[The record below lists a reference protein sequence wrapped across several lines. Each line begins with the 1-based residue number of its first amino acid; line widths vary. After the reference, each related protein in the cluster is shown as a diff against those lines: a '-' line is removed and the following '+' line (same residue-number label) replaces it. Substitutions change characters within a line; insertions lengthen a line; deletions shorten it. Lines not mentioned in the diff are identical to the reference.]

1 MPFEMSREEYHARY
15 GLTEGDRLRLGDTNL
30 YIRIERDYTSYGD
43 EVLVGFGKTVR
54 DGLMA
59 NSRLG
64 RESELDLVLTNA
76 IILDPVLGVIKGNI
90 GIKEG
95 RIVGIGR
102 AGNPDICDNIDL
114 LIGTSTAVLPCDGM
128 IATPGGVDSHVHLLS
143 PRLFATAL
151 SSGITTFVAMDAGP
165 MWNVGVNPDFF
176 LQRMFE
182 TFENIPINV
191 CFLAR
196 GCSSRPQGL
205 MQSIE
210 AGAGGLKIHED
221 LGAFPSVIDCCLSV
235 AEQMD
240 VSVAMHTDGLN
251 ESVELGDTIAAIAG
265 RAVHAYHAEGAGGG
279 PYDLLE
285 IVSQPNVIPS
295 STNPTIPYTAYTTAE
310 HFEMI
315 MNVHGLNPA
324 FPEDVLAVRHRV
336 RPATMAAETPL
347 HDLGAISI
355 TASDSLGM
363 GRIGETI
370 QRTWQ
375 MAHAMQAVEMKEEG
389 KASTDAETTN
399 RADETSPAHTNERVL
414 RFLAKYTIN
423 PAIAHGLAQ
432 HVGTLEPGKLADVVL
447 WRPKF
452 FGVKPNMVIKGGMPA
467 WGALGDGNA
476 TLEGAE
482 PQVYGPLFG
491 GRGLSAAALSIT
503 FVSQASL
510 DAGLEK
516 RLRGRRQLQPV
527 KQTRKVGKK
536 DMLFNNTM
544 PPVRVHPTTY
554 GVTINGEKIG
564 IEPLSSVPLSRL
576 YFVS

>member
-1 MPFEMSREEYHARY
+1 VPFEMSRNEYHARY
-15 GLTEGDRLRLGDTNL
+15 GLTVGDIVRLGDTNL

-43 EVLVGFGKTVR
+43 EVLAGFGKTVR

-76 IILDPVLGVIKGNI
+76 IILDPMLGVIKGNI

-102 AGNPDICDNIDL
+102 AGNPDISENIDL
-114 LIGTSTAVLPCDGM
+114 LIGTNTAILPCDGL
-128 IATPGGVDSHVHLLS
+128 IATPGGIDSHVHLLS

-182 TFENIPINV
+182 TFEDVPINV

-210 AGAGGLKIHED
+210 SGAGGLKIHED
-221 LGAFPSVIDCCLSV
+221 LAAFPNVIDCCLTV

-240 VSVAMHTDGLN
+240 VSVAIHTDGLN
-251 ESVELGDTIAAIAG
+251 ESAELSDTIAAIAG
-265 RAVHAYHAEGAGGG
+265 RAIHAYHAEGAGGG

-295 STNPTIPYTAYTTAE
+295 STNPTIPYTIHTPTE
-310 HFEMI
+310 HFDMI
-315 MNVHGLNPA
+315 MTVHGLNPA
-324 FPEDVLAVRHRV
+324 FPEDVLAAKHRI
-336 RPATMAAETPL
+336 RPTTMAAETPL

-375 MAHAMQAVEMKEEG
+375 MAHAMEVQDKPKTEG
-389 KASTDAETTN
+389 
-399 RADETSPAHTNERVL
+399 ADSNERVL

-423 PAIAHGLAQ
+423 PAIAHGLIQ

-447 WRPKF
+447 WRPKS
-452 FGVKPNMVIKGGMPA
+452 FGIKPNMVIKGGMPA
-467 WGALGDGNA
+467 WGAPGDGNA
-476 TLEGAE
+476 TIEGAE
-482 PQVYGPLFG
+482 PRVYGPFFG
-491 GRGLSAAALSIT
+491 GRGQTAGALSIT

-510 DAGLEK
+510 DAGLRK
-516 RLRGRRQLQPV
+516 RLSGHRQLQPV
-527 KQTRKVGKK
+527 KQTRTVGKK
-536 DMLFNNTM
+536 DMRFNNAM
-544 PPVRVHPTTY
+544 PPVHVHPITHE
-554 GVTINGEKIG
+554 VTINGERVG

-576 YFVS
+576 YIVS

>member
-1 MPFEMSREEYHARY
+1 MPFEMSRDEYHARY
-15 GLTEGDRLRLGDTNL
+15 GLTTGDTLRLGDTKL
-30 YIRIERDYTSYGD
+30 YIRIEHDYTSYGD
-43 EVLVGFGKTVR
+43 EVLAGFGKTVR

-59 NSRLG
+59 NSRMG

-90 GIKEG
+90 GIKDG

-102 AGNPDICDNIDL
+102 AGNPDISENIDL
-114 LIGTSTAVLPCDGM
+114 LIGTSTAVLPCDGL
-128 IATPGGVDSHVHLLS
+128 IATPGGIDSHIHLLS

-151 SSGITTFVAMDAGP
+151 SSGITTFVAMEAGP
-165 MWNVGVNPDFF
+165 MWNLGVNPDFF

-182 TFENIPINV
+182 TFEDVPINV

-196 GCSSRPQGL
+196 GCSSHPQGL

-210 AGAGGLKIHED
+210 GGAGGLKIHED
-221 LGAFPSVIDCCLSV
+221 MAAFPSVIDCCLSV

-240 VSVAMHTDGLN
+240 VAVAMHTDGLN
-251 ESVELGDTIAAIAG
+251 ESAELSDTLAAVAG

-295 STNPTIPYTAYTTAE
+295 STNPTIPYTVHTVAE
-310 HFEMI
+310 HFDMI
-315 MNVHGLNPA
+315 MAVHGLNPA
-324 FPEDVLAVRHRV
+324 FPEDVLAAQHRI
-336 RPATMAAETPL
+336 RPTTMAAETPL

-375 MAHAMQAVEMKEEG
+375 MAHAME
-389 KASTDAETTN
+389 
-399 RADETSPAHTNERVL
+399 AHDILQTGEAYSNKRVL
-414 RFLAKYTIN
+414 RFLAKYTVN
-423 PAIAHGLAQ
+423 PAITHGLIQ

-447 WRPKF
+447 WRPRS

-476 TLEGAE
+476 TVEGAE
-482 PQVYGPLFG
+482 PRVYGPLFG
-491 GRGLSAAALSIT
+491 GRGRSAASLSIT

-510 DAGLEK
+510 DAGLRK
-516 RLRGRRQLQPV
+516 RLNGHRQLQPV
-527 KQTRKVGKK
+527 RNTRTVGKK
-536 DMLFNNTM
+536 HMLFNDAM
-544 PPVRVHPTTY
+544 PPVRVHPVTHE
-554 GVTINGEKIG
+554 VTINGEKIG
-564 IEPLSSVPLSRL
+564 IEPLNSVPLSRL
-576 YFVS
+576 YIVS

>member
-1 MPFEMSREEYHARY
+1 MSRDEYHARY
-15 GLTEGDRLRLGDTNL
+15 GLTTGDTLRLGDTNL
-30 YIRIERDYTSYGD
+30 HLRIEHDYTSYGD
-43 EVLVGFGKTVR
+43 EVLAGFGKTVR

-102 AGNPDICDNIDL
+102 AGNPDISENIDL
-114 LIGTSTAVLPCDGM
+114 LIGTSTAVLPCDGL
-128 IATPGGVDSHVHLLS
+128 IATPGGIDSHVHLLS

-151 SSGITTFVAMDAGP
+151 SSGISTFVAMEAGP
-165 MWNVGVNPDFF
+165 MWNLGVNPDFF

-182 TFENIPINV
+182 TFEDVPINV

-221 LGAFPSVIDCCLSV
+221 MAAFPSVIDCCLSV
-235 AEQMD
+235 ADQMD
-240 VSVAMHTDGLN
+240 VAVAMHSDGLN
-251 ESVELGDTIAAIAG
+251 ESAELSDTIAAIGG

-295 STNPTIPYTAYTTAE
+295 STNPTIPYTTHTAAE
-310 HFEMI
+310 HFDMI
-315 MNVHGLNPA
+315 MTVHGLNPA
-324 FPEDVLAVRHRV
+324 FPEDVLAARHRI
-336 RPATMAAETPL
+336 RPTTMAAETSL

-375 MAHAMQAVEMKEEG
+375 MAHAMEAQDIPKTG
-389 KASTDAETTN
+389 RTD
-399 RADETSPAHTNERVL
+399 SNERVL

-423 PAIAHGLAQ
+423 PAIAHGLIQ
-432 HVGTLEPGKLADVVL
+432 HIGTLEPGKLADVVL
-447 WRPKF
+447 WRPRS
-452 FGVKPNMVIKGGMPA
+452 FGIKPNMVIKGGMPA

-476 TLEGAE
+476 TVEGAE
-482 PQVYGPLFG
+482 PRVYGPLFG
-491 GRGLSAAALSIT
+491 GRGRSAAALSIT

-510 DAGLEK
+510 DAGLQQ
-516 RLRGRRQLQPV
+516 RLSAHRQLQPV
-527 KQTRKVGKK
+527 KNTRTVGKQH
-536 DMLFNNTM
+536 MLFNDAM
-544 PPVRVHPTTY
+544 PPVRVHPVTHE
-554 GVTINGEKIG
+554 VTINGEKIG

-576 YFVS
+576 YIVS

>member
-1 MPFEMSREEYHARY
+1 
-15 GLTEGDRLRLGDTNL
+15 
-30 YIRIERDYTSYGD
+30 
-43 EVLVGFGKTVR
+43 
-54 DGLMA
+54 
-59 NSRLG
+59 
-64 RESELDLVLTNA
+64 VLTNA
-76 IILDPVLGVIKGNI
+76 IILDPMLGVIKGNI

-102 AGNPDICDNIDL
+102 AGNPDISDNIDL
-114 LIGTSTAVLPCDGM
+114 LIGTNTAILPCDSL
-128 IATPGGVDSHVHLLS
+128 IATPGGIDSHVHLLS

-151 SSGITTFVAMDAGP
+151 SSGITTLVAMDAGP

-182 TFENIPINV
+182 TFEDVPINV

-196 GCSSRPQGL
+196 GCSSHPQGL

-221 LGAFPSVIDCCLSV
+221 LAAFPNVIDCCLSV

-240 VSVAMHTDGLN
+240 VSVAMHADGLN
-251 ESVELGDTIAAIAG
+251 ESAELSDTIAAIAG
-265 RAVHAYHAEGAGGG
+265 RAIHAYHAEGAGGG

-295 STNPTIPYTAYTTAE
+295 STNPTNPYTIHTPAE
-310 HFEMI
+310 HFDMI
-315 MNVHGLNPA
+315 MTVHGLNPA
-324 FPEDVLAVRHRV
+324 FPEDVLAAQHRI
-336 RPATMAAETPL
+336 RPTTMAAETPL

-375 MAHAMQAVEMKEEG
+375 MAHAMEAHDKPKMEG
-389 KASTDAETTN
+389 
-399 RADETSPAHTNERVL
+399 ADSNERAL

-423 PAIAHGLAQ
+423 PAIAHGLIQ

-447 WRPKF
+447 WRPKS
-452 FGVKPNMVIKGGMPA
+452 FGIKPNMVIKGGMPA
-467 WGALGDGNA
+467 WGAPGDGNA
-476 TLEGAE
+476 TVEGAE
-482 PQVYGPLFG
+482 PRVYGPFFG
-491 GRGLSAAALSIT
+491 GRGQTAGALSIT

-510 DAGLEK
+510 DAGLRK
-516 RLRGRRQLQPV
+516 RLSGHRQLQPV
-527 KQTRKVGKK
+527 KQTRTVGKK
-536 DMLFNNTM
+536 DMRFNNAM
-544 PPVRVHPTTY
+544 PPVRVHPITHE
-554 GVTINGEKIG
+554 VTINGERVG

-576 YFVS
+576 YIVS

>member
-1 MPFEMSREEYHARY
+1 MSRDEYHARY
-15 GLTEGDRLRLGDTNL
+15 GLTTGDTLRLGDTNL
-30 YIRIERDYTSYGD
+30 RIRIEHDYTSYGD
-43 EVLVGFGKTVR
+43 EVLAGFGKTVR

-102 AGNPDICDNIDL
+102 AGNPDISENIDL
-114 LIGTSTAVLPCDGM
+114 LIGTSTAVLPCDGL
-128 IATPGGVDSHVHLLS
+128 IATPGGIDSHVHLLS

-151 SSGITTFVAMDAGP
+151 SSGITTFVAMEAGP
-165 MWNVGVNPDFF
+165 MWNLGVNPDFF

-182 TFENIPINV
+182 TFEDVPINV

-205 MQSIE
+205 MRSIE

-221 LGAFPSVIDCCLSV
+221 MGAFPSVIDCCLSV
-235 AEQMD
+235 ADQMD
-240 VSVAMHTDGLN
+240 VAVAMHTDGLN
-251 ESVELGDTIAAIAG
+251 ESAELSDTIAAIAG

-295 STNPTIPYTAYTTAE
+295 STNPTIPYTTHTTAE
-310 HFEMI
+310 HFDMI
-315 MNVHGLNPA
+315 MTVHGLNPA
-324 FPEDVLAVRHRV
+324 FPEDVLAARHRI
-336 RPATMAAETPL
+336 RPTTMAAETPL

-375 MAHAMQAVEMKEEG
+375 MAHAMEAQDIPKTG
-389 KASTDAETTN
+389 RTDSN
-399 RADETSPAHTNERVL
+399 QRVL

-423 PAIAHGLAQ
+423 PAIAHGMIQ
-432 HVGTLEPGKLADVVL
+432 HIGTLEPGKLADVVL
-447 WRPKF
+447 WRPRS
-452 FGVKPNMVIKGGMPA
+452 FGIKPNMVIKGGMPA

-476 TLEGAE
+476 TVEGAE
-482 PQVYGPLFG
+482 PRVYGPLFG
-491 GRGLSAAALSIT
+491 GRGRSAATLSIT

-510 DAGLEK
+510 DAGLQQ
-516 RLRGRRQLQPV
+516 RLSGHRQLQPV
-527 KQTRKVGKK
+527 KNTRTVGKQH
-536 DMLFNNTM
+536 MLFNDAT
-544 PPVRVHPTTY
+544 PPVRVHPVTHE
-554 GVTINGEKIG
+554 VTINGEKIG

-576 YFVS
+576 YIVS

>member
-1 MPFEMSREEYHARY
+1 MSRDEYHARY
-15 GLTEGDRLRLGDTNL
+15 GLTTGDTLRLGDTNL
-30 YIRIERDYTSYGD
+30 HIRIEHDYTSYGD
-43 EVLVGFGKTVR
+43 EVLAGFGKTVR

-90 GIKEG
+90 GIKGG

-102 AGNPDICDNIDL
+102 AGNPDISENIDL
-114 LIGTSTAVLPCDGM
+114 LIGTSTAVLPCAGL
-128 IATPGGVDSHVHLLS
+128 IATPGGIDSHVHLLS

-151 SSGITTFVAMDAGP
+151 SSGITTFVAMEAGP
-165 MWNVGVNPDFF
+165 MWNLGVNPDFF

-182 TFENIPINV
+182 TFEDVPINV

-196 GCSSRPQGL
+196 GCSSHPQGL

-221 LGAFPSVIDCCLSV
+221 MAAFPSVIDCCLSV
-235 AEQMD
+235 ADQMD
-240 VSVAMHTDGLN
+240 VAVAMHSDGLN
-251 ESVELGDTIAAIAG
+251 ESAELSDTIAAIGG

-295 STNPTIPYTAYTTAE
+295 STNPTVPYTTHTTAE
-310 HFEMI
+310 HFDMI
-315 MNVHGLNPA
+315 MAVHGLNPA
-324 FPEDVLAVRHRV
+324 FPEDVLAARHRI
-336 RPATMAAETPL
+336 RPTTMAAETPL
-347 HDLGAISI
+347 HDHGAISI

-375 MAHAMQAVEMKEEG
+375 MAHAMEAQDIPKTG
-389 KASTDAETTN
+389 RTD
-399 RADETSPAHTNERVL
+399 SNERVL

-423 PAIAHGLAQ
+423 PAIAHGLIQ
-432 HVGTLEPGKLADVVL
+432 HIGTLEPGKLADVVL
-447 WRPKF
+447 WRPRS
-452 FGVKPNMVIKGGMPA
+452 FGIKPNMVIKGGMPA
-467 WGALGDGNA
+467 WGAPGDGNA
-476 TLEGAE
+476 TVEGAE
-482 PQVYGPLFG
+482 PRVYGPLFG
-491 GRGLSAAALSIT
+491 GRGRSAAALSIT

-510 DAGLEK
+510 DAGLQQ
-516 RLRGRRQLQPV
+516 RLSGHRQLQPV
-527 KQTRKVGKK
+527 KNTRTVGKQH
-536 DMLFNNTM
+536 MLFNDAM
-544 PPVRVHPTTY
+544 PPVRVHPVTHE
-554 GVTINGEKIG
+554 VTIDGEKIG

-576 YFVS
+576 YIVS

>member
-15 GLTEGDRLRLGDTNL
+15 GLTQGDTLQLGDTNL
-30 YIRIERDYTSYGD
+30 FIRIEHDYTSYGN
-43 EVLVGFGKTVR
+43 ELLAGFGKTIR

-64 RESELDLVLTNA
+64 RESELDLVMTNA
-76 IILDPVLGVIKGNI
+76 IIVDPVLGVIKGNI

-114 LIGTSTAVLPCDGM
+114 LIGTSTAILPCDGL
-128 IATPGGVDSHVHLLS
+128 IATPGGIDSHVHLLS
-143 PRLFATAL
+143 PRLFETAL
-151 SSGITTFVAMDAGP
+151 AAGITTFVAMDAGP
-165 MWNVGVNPDFF
+165 MWNVGVNPTFF

-182 TFENIPINV
+182 TFEDVPINV

-205 MQSIE
+205 IQSIE

-221 LGAFPSVIDCCLSV
+221 LGASPGVIDCCLSV

-240 VSVAMHTDGLN
+240 VAVAMHTDGLN
-251 ESVELGDTIAAIAG
+251 ETAELKDTLAAIAG

-285 IVSQPNVIPS
+285 IVAQPNILPS
-295 STNPTIPYTAYTTAE
+295 STNPTIPYTRHTVHE
-310 HFEMI
+310 HFDMV
-315 MNVHGLNPA
+315 MTVHGLNAA
-324 FPEDVLAVRHRV
+324 FPEDILAARGRI
-336 RPATMAAETPL
+336 RSTTMAAETPL

-370 QRTWQ
+370 RRTWQ
-375 MAHAMQAVEMKEEG
+375 MAHAMQARESGEQ
-389 KASTDAETTN
+389 
-399 RADETSPAHTNERVL
+399 PANERVL
-414 RFLAKYTIN
+414 RYLAKYTIN
-423 PAIAHGLAQ
+423 PAITHGLAR

-447 WRPKF
+447 WRPEF
-452 FGVKPNMVIKGGMPA
+452 FGVKPNLIIKGGMPA
-467 WGALGDGNA
+467 WGVLGDGNA
-476 TLEGAE
+476 TVEAAE
-482 PQVYGPLFG
+482 PQSYGPLFG
-491 GRGLSAAALSIT
+491 GRGKSAGALSIT

-510 DAGLEK
+510 DAGLKK
-516 RLRGRRQLQPV
+516 RLQSVRQLQPV
-527 KQTRKVGKK
+527 QQTRGINKMH
-536 DMLFNNTM
+536 MLFNSAM
-544 PPVRVHPTTY
+544 PAVHVHPTTHE
-554 GVTINGEKIG
+554 VTIDGERIG
-564 IEPLSSVPLSRL
+564 MEPMNSVPLNRL
-576 YFVS
+576 YIVS

>member
-1 MPFEMSREEYHARY
+1 MPFEMSRAGYHARY
-15 GLTEGDRLRLGDTNL
+15 GLTTGDLLRLGDTNL
-30 YIRIERDYTSYGD
+30 YIRVERDYSSYGD
-43 EVLVGFGKTVR
+43 EVLAGFGKTVR

-76 IILDPVLGVIKGNI
+76 IVLDPVLGVLKGNI
-90 GIKEG
+90 GVKEG

-102 AGNPDICDNIDL
+102 AGNPDISENIDL
-114 LIGTSTAVLPCDGM
+114 LIGTSTAVLPCDGL
-128 IATPGGVDSHVHLLS
+128 IATPGGIDSHVHLLS

-151 SSGITTFVAMDAGP
+151 ASGITTFVAMDAGP

-182 TFENIPINV
+182 TFEDVPINV

-196 GCSSRPQGL
+196 GCSSHAPGL

-221 LGAFPSVIDCCLSV
+221 LAAFPAVIDCCLSV

-251 ESVELGDTIAAIAG
+251 ESAELSDTLAAING

-285 IVSQPNVIPS
+285 IVAQPNIMPS
-295 STNPTIPYTAYTTAE
+295 STNPTIPFTRHTAAE
-310 HFEMI
+310 HFDMI
-315 MNVHGLNPA
+315 MAVHGLNPA
-324 FPEDVLAVRHRV
+324 FPEDILAAQHRV
-336 RPATMAAETPL
+336 RPQTMAAETPL

-355 TASDSLGM
+355 TTSDSLGM

-370 QRTWQ
+370 SRTWQ
-375 MAHAMQAVEMKEEG
+375 MAHAVHTAHAMREHAQENATIE
-389 KASTDAETTN
+389 DA
-399 RADETSPAHTNERVL
+399 NERVR

-423 PAIAHGLAQ
+423 PAIAHGLSR
-432 HVGTLEPGKLADVVL
+432 HVGSLEPGKLADIVL
-447 WRPKF
+447 WRPDS
-452 FGVKPNMVIKGGMPA
+452 FGVKPNLVIKGGMPA

-476 TLEGAE
+476 VVEAAE
-482 PQVYGPLFG
+482 PLVYGPLFG
-491 GRGLSAAALSIT
+491 GRGRAASALSIT

-510 DAGLEK
+510 DAGLTA
-516 RLRGRRQLQPV
+516 RLRNRGHIRQLQPV
-527 KQTRKVGKK
+527 RETRTVGKQ
-536 DMLFNNTM
+536 DMLFNDAT
-544 PPVRVHPTTY
+544 PLVRVHPVTHD
-554 GVTINGEKIG
+554 VTIDGQKIAM
-564 IEPLSSVPLSRL
+564 EPLRSVPLSRL
-576 YFVS
+576 YLVS

>member
-1 MPFEMSREEYHARY
+1 MPFEMSRNEYHTRY
-15 GLTEGDRLRLGDTNL
+15 GLTTGDTLRLGDTNL
-30 YIRIERDYTSYGD
+30 YIRIEHDYTSYGD
-43 EVLVGFGKTVR
+43 EVLAGFGKTVR

-76 IILDPVLGVIKGNI
+76 IIIDPVLGVIKGNI

-102 AGNPDICDNIDL
+102 AGNPDISENIDL
-114 LIGTSTAVLPCDGM
+114 LIGTSTAVLPCDGL
-128 IATPGGVDSHVHLLS
+128 IATPGGIDSHVHLLS

-165 MWNVGVNPDFF
+165 MWNLGVNPNFF

-182 TFENIPINV
+182 TFEDVPINV

-196 GCSSRPQGL
+196 GCSSRPRGL
-205 MQSIE
+205 IQSIE

-221 LGAFPSVIDCCLSV
+221 MAAFPSVIDCCLSV

-251 ESVELGDTIAAIAG
+251 ESAELSDTIAAIAG

-295 STNPTIPYTAYTTAE
+295 STNPTIPYTLHTVAE
-310 HFEMI
+310 HFDMI
-315 MNVHGLNPA
+315 MAVHGLNPA
-324 FPEDVLAVRHRV
+324 FPEDVLAAQHRI
-336 RPATMAAETPL
+336 RPNTMAAETPL

-375 MAHAMQAVEMKEEG
+375 MAHAMEAQDPLQTG
-389 KASTDAETTN
+389 KADSN
-399 RADETSPAHTNERVL
+399 KRVL
-414 RFLAKYTIN
+414 RFIAKYTIN
-423 PAIAHGLAQ
+423 PAITHGLNQ

-447 WRPKF
+447 WRPRS
-452 FGVKPNMVIKGGMPA
+452 FGIKPNMVIKGGMPA

-476 TLEGAE
+476 TVEGAE
-482 PQVYGPLFG
+482 PRVYGPLFG
-491 GRGLSAAALSIT
+491 GRGRSAASLSIT

-510 DAGLEK
+510 DAGLQK
-516 RLRGRRQLQPV
+516 RLNGHRQLQPV
-527 KQTRKVGKK
+527 KNTRTVGKK
-536 DMLFNNTM
+536 NMLFNDAM
-544 PPVRVHPTTY
+544 PPVHVHPATHE
-554 GVTINGEKIG
+554 VTINGEKIG

-576 YFVS
+576 YIVS

>member
-1 MPFEMSREEYHARY
+1 MSRDEYHARY
-15 GLTEGDRLRLGDTNL
+15 GLTTGDTLRLGDTNL
-30 YIRIERDYTSYGD
+30 HIRIEHDYTSYGD
-43 EVLVGFGKTVR
+43 EVLAGFGKTVR

-76 IILDPVLGVIKGNI
+76 IILDPVLGIIKGNI

-102 AGNPDICDNIDL
+102 AGNPDISENIDL
-114 LIGTSTAVLPCDGM
+114 LIGTSTAVLPCDGL
-128 IATPGGVDSHVHLLS
+128 IATPGGIDSHVHLLS

-151 SSGITTFVAMDAGP
+151 SSGITTFVAMEAGP

-182 TFENIPINV
+182 TFEDVPINV

-196 GCSSRPQGL
+196 GCSSRPQGSI
-205 MQSIE
+205 QSIE
-210 AGAGGLKIHED
+210 GGAGGLKIHED
-221 LGAFPSVIDCCLSV
+221 LAAFPSVIDCCLSV

-251 ESVELGDTIAAIAG
+251 ESAELSDTIAAVAG

-279 PYDLLE
+279 PFDLLE

-295 STNPTIPYTAYTTAE
+295 STNPTIPYTVHTVAE
-310 HFEMI
+310 HFDMI
-315 MNVHGLNPA
+315 MAVHGLNPA
-324 FPEDVLAVRHRV
+324 FPEDVLAAQHRI
-336 RPATMAAETPL
+336 RPTTMAAETPL

-375 MAHAMQAVEMKEEG
+375 MAHAMEAHEILQTG
-389 KASTDAETTN
+389 KADSN
-399 RADETSPAHTNERVL
+399 KRVL

-423 PAIAHGLAQ
+423 PAITHGLNQ

-447 WRPKF
+447 WRPRS
-452 FGVKPNMVIKGGMPA
+452 FGIKPNMVIKGGMPA

-476 TLEGAE
+476 TVEGAE
-482 PQVYGPLFG
+482 PRVYGPLFG
-491 GRGLSAAALSIT
+491 GRGRSAASLSIT

-510 DAGLEK
+510 DAGLQK
-516 RLRGRRQLQPV
+516 RLSGHRQLQPV
-527 KQTRKVGKK
+527 KNTRTVSKK
-536 DMLFNNTM
+536 NMLFNDAM
-544 PPVRVHPTTY
+544 PPVRVHPVTY
-554 GVTINGEKIG
+554 EVTINGEKIG

-576 YFVS
+576 YIVS

>member
-1 MPFEMSREEYHARY
+1 MPFEMSRAEYHARY
-15 GLTEGDRLRLGDTNL
+15 GLTTGDTLRLGDTNL
-30 YIRIERDYTSYGD
+30 HIRIENDYTSYGD
-43 EVLVGFGKTVR
+43 EVLAGFGKTVR

-102 AGNPDICDNIDL
+102 AGNPDISENIDL

-128 IATPGGVDSHVHLLS
+128 IATPGGIDSHVHLLS

-151 SSGITTFVAMDAGP
+151 SSGITTFVAMEAGP
-165 MWNVGVNPDFF
+165 MWNLGVNPDFF

-182 TFENIPINV
+182 TFEDVPINV

-221 LGAFPSVIDCCLSV
+221 MAAFPSVIDCCLSV

-240 VSVAMHTDGLN
+240 VAVAMHTDGLN
-251 ESVELGDTIAAIAG
+251 ESAELSDTIAAIAG

-295 STNPTIPYTAYTTAE
+295 STNPTIPYTIHTAAE
-310 HFEMI
+310 HFDMI
-315 MNVHGLNPA
+315 MAVHGLNPA
-324 FPEDVLAVRHRV
+324 FPEDVLAARHRI
-336 RPATMAAETPL
+336 RPTTMAAETPL

-363 GRIGETI
+363 GRVGETI
-370 QRTWQ
+370 QHTWQ
-375 MAHAMQAVEMKEEG
+375 MAHAMEAHDSPKTG
-389 KASTDAETTN
+389 GTD
-399 RADETSPAHTNERVL
+399 SNERVL

-423 PAIAHGLAQ
+423 PAIAHGMFQ

-447 WRPKF
+447 WRPRS
-452 FGVKPNMVIKGGMPA
+452 FGIKPNMVIKGGMPA
-467 WGALGDGNA
+467 WAALGDGNA
-476 TLEGAE
+476 TVEGAE
-482 PQVYGPLFG
+482 PRVYGPLFG
-491 GRGLSAAALSIT
+491 GRGRSAAALSIT

-510 DAGLEK
+510 DAGLLR
-516 RLRGRRQLQPV
+516 RLSGHRQLQPV
-527 KQTRKVGKK
+527 KNTRVVGKK
-536 DMLFNNTM
+536 HMLFNDAM
-544 PPVRVHPTTY
+544 PPVRVHPVTHE
-554 GVTINGEKIG
+554 VTINGEKIG

-576 YFVS
+576 YIVS

>member
-1 MPFEMSREEYHARY
+1 MPFEMSRDEYHAHY
-15 GLTEGDRLRLGDTNL
+15 GLTTGDMLRLGDTNL
-30 YIRIERDYTSYGD
+30 RIRIEHDYTSYGD
-43 EVLVGFGKTVR
+43 EVLAGFGKTVR

-102 AGNPDICDNIDL
+102 AGNPDISENIDL
-114 LIGTSTAVLPCDGM
+114 LIGTSTAVLPCDGL
-128 IATPGGVDSHVHLLS
+128 IATPGGIDSHVHLLS

-151 SSGITTFVAMDAGP
+151 SSGITSFVAMEAGP
-165 MWNVGVNPDFF
+165 MWNLGVNPDFF

-182 TFENIPINV
+182 TFEDVPLNV

-221 LGAFPSVIDCCLSV
+221 MAAFPSVIDCCLSV

-240 VSVAMHTDGLN
+240 VAVAMHTDGLN
-251 ESVELGDTIAAIAG
+251 ESAELSDTIAAIAG

-295 STNPTIPYTAYTTAE
+295 STNPTIPYTIHTAAE
-310 HFEMI
+310 HFDMI
-315 MNVHGLNPA
+315 MAVHGLNPA
-324 FPEDVLAVRHRV
+324 FPEDVLAARHRI
-336 RPATMAAETPL
+336 RPTTMAAETPL

-363 GRIGETI
+363 GRVGETI

-375 MAHAMQAVEMKEEG
+375 MAHAMEAHDIA
-389 KASTDAETTN
+389 KAGGIDSN
-399 RADETSPAHTNERVL
+399 GRVL

-423 PAIAHGLAQ
+423 PAIAHGLIQ

-447 WRPKF
+447 WRPRS
-452 FGVKPNMVIKGGMPA
+452 FGIKPNMVIKGGMPA

-476 TLEGAE
+476 TVEGAE
-482 PQVYGPLFG
+482 PRVYGPLFG
-491 GRGLSAAALSIT
+491 GRGRSAAALSIT
-503 FVSQASL
+503 FVSRASL
-510 DAGLEK
+510 DAGLQK
-516 RLRGRRQLQPV
+516 RLSGHRQLQPV
-527 KQTRKVGKK
+527 KNTRVVGKK
-536 DMLFNNTM
+536 HMLFNDVT
-544 PPVRVHPTTY
+544 PPVRVHPVTHE
-554 GVTINGEKIG
+554 VTINGEKIG

-576 YFVS
+576 YIVS

>member
-1 MPFEMSREEYHARY
+1 VPFEMSRNEYRARY
-15 GLTEGDRLRLGDTNL
+15 GLTTGDTLRLGDTNL
-30 YIRIERDYTSYGD
+30 YLRIEHDYSSYGD
-43 EVLVGFGKTVR
+43 EVLAGFGKTVR

-102 AGNPDICDNIDL
+102 AGNPDICENIDL
-114 LIGTSTAVLPCDGM
+114 LIGISTAVLPCDGL
-128 IATPGGVDSHVHLLS
+128 IATPGGIDSHVHLLS
-143 PRLFATAL
+143 PRLFEIAL

-182 TFENIPINV
+182 TFEDVPINV

-196 GCSSRPQGL
+196 GCSRRPQGL

-221 LGAFPSVIDCCLSV
+221 LAAFPGVIDCCLSV

-240 VSVAMHTDGLN
+240 VAVAMHIDGLN
-251 ESVELGDTIAAIAG
+251 ESAELSDTLGAIAG

-295 STNPTIPYTAYTTAE
+295 STNPTIPYTVNTVAE
-310 HFEMI
+310 HFDMI
-315 MNVHGLNPA
+315 MSVHGLNSA
-324 FPEDVLAVRHRV
+324 FPEDMLAAQHRI

-347 HDLGAISI
+347 HDRGAISI

-375 MAHAMQAVEMKEEG
+375 MAHAMEAQDAMKTG
-389 KASTDAETTN
+389 VTDSN
-399 RADETSPAHTNERVL
+399 KRVL

-423 PAIAHGLAQ
+423 PAITHGLIQ

-447 WRPKF
+447 WRPKS
-452 FGVKPNMVIKGGMPA
+452 FGIKPNLVIKGGMPA

-476 TLEGAE
+476 TVEGAE
-482 PQVYGPLFG
+482 PRVYGPLFG
-491 GRGLSAAALSIT
+491 GRGHSAAALSIT

-510 DAGLEK
+510 DAGLQK
-516 RLRGRRQLQPV
+516 RLHGYRQLQPV
-527 KQTRKVGKK
+527 HNTRTVGKK
-536 DMLFNNTM
+536 NMLFNDAT
-544 PPVRVHPTTY
+544 PPVHVHPVTHE
-554 GVTINGEKIG
+554 VTINGEKIG
-564 IEPLSSVPLSRL
+564 IEPLSRVPLSRL
-576 YFVS
+576 YIVS

>member
-1 MPFEMSREEYHARY
+1 MSRDEYHAHY
-15 GLTEGDRLRLGDTNL
+15 GLTTGDTLRLGDTNL
-30 YIRIERDYTSYGD
+30 RIRIEHDFTSYGD
-43 EVLVGFGKTVR
+43 EVLAGFGKTVR

-102 AGNPDICDNIDL
+102 AGNPDISENIDL
-114 LIGTSTAVLPCDGM
+114 LIGTSTAVLPCDGL
-128 IATPGGVDSHVHLLS
+128 IATPGGIDSHVHLLS

-151 SSGITTFVAMDAGP
+151 SSGITSFVAMEAGP
-165 MWNVGVNPDFF
+165 MWNLGVNPDFF

-182 TFENIPINV
+182 TFEDVPLNV

-205 MQSIE
+205 IQSIE

-221 LGAFPSVIDCCLSV
+221 MAAFPSVIDCCLSV

-251 ESVELGDTIAAIAG
+251 ESAELRDTIAAIAG

-295 STNPTIPYTAYTTAE
+295 STNPTIPYTIHTAAE
-310 HFEMI
+310 HFDMI
-315 MNVHGLNPA
+315 MAVHGLNPA
-324 FPEDVLAVRHRV
+324 FPEDVLAARHRI
-336 RPATMAAETPL
+336 RPTTMAAETPL

-363 GRIGETI
+363 GRVGETI

-375 MAHAMQAVEMKEEG
+375 MAHAMEAYDIP
-389 KASTDAETTN
+389 KAGGTD
-399 RADETSPAHTNERVL
+399 SNERAL

-423 PAIAHGLAQ
+423 PAIAHGLIQ

-447 WRPKF
+447 WRPRS
-452 FGVKPNMVIKGGMPA
+452 FGIKPNMVIKGGMPA

-476 TLEGAE
+476 TVEGAE
-482 PQVYGPLFG
+482 PRVYGPLFG
-491 GRGLSAAALSIT
+491 GRGRSAAALSIT
-503 FVSQASL
+503 FVSRASL
-510 DAGLEK
+510 DAGLQK
-516 RLRGRRQLQPV
+516 RLSGHRQLQPV
-527 KQTRKVGKK
+527 KNTRVVGKK
-536 DMLFNNTM
+536 HMLFNDAT
-544 PPVRVHPTTY
+544 PPVRVHPVTHE
-554 GVTINGEKIG
+554 VTINGEKIG

-576 YFVS
+576 YIVS

>member
-1 MPFEMSREEYHARY
+1 VPFEMSRDEYHARY
-15 GLTEGDRLRLGDTNL
+15 GLTTGDLLRLGDTNL
-30 YIRIERDYTSYGD
+30 YIRIEHDYTSYGD
-43 EVLVGFGKTVR
+43 EVLAGFGKTVR

-64 RESELDLVLTNA
+64 RENELDIVLTNA
-76 IILDPVLGVIKGNI
+76 IILDPVLGIIKGNI

-102 AGNPDICDNIDL
+102 AGNPDISENIDL
-114 LIGTSTAVLPCDGM
+114 LIGTSTAVLPCDGL
-128 IATPGGVDSHVHLLS
+128 IATPGGIDSHVHLLS
-143 PRLFATAL
+143 PRLFSTAL
-151 SSGITTFVAMDAGP
+151 SSGITTFVAMEAGP
-165 MWNVGVNPDFF
+165 MWNVGVNPNFF

-182 TFENIPINV
+182 TFEDVPINV

-221 LGAFPSVIDCCLSV
+221 LGAFPDVIDCCLSV

-240 VSVAMHTDGLN
+240 VAVAMHTDGLN
-251 ESVELGDTIAAIAG
+251 ESMELSDTLGAVAG

-295 STNPTIPYTAYTTAE
+295 STNPTNPYTVNTVAE

-315 MNVHGLNPA
+315 MAVHGLNPA
-324 FPEDVLAVRHRV
+324 FPEDVLAAQHRI
-336 RPATMAAETPL
+336 RPNTISAETPL

-375 MAHAMQAVEMKEEG
+375 MAHAMEAHDIAKTGV
-389 KASTDAETTN
+389 
-399 RADETSPAHTNERVL
+399 ADSNKRVL

-423 PAIAHGLAQ
+423 PAITHGIIQ

-447 WRPKF
+447 WRPRSF
-452 FGVKPNMVIKGGMPA
+452 AIKPNLVIKGGMPA

-476 TLEGAE
+476 TIEGAE
-482 PQVYGPLFG
+482 PRVYGPQFG
-491 GRGLSAAALSIT
+491 GRGHSAGALSIT

-510 DAGLEK
+510 DAGLRK
-516 RLRGRRQLQPV
+516 RSGGYRQLQPV
-527 KQTRKVGKK
+527 QNTRTVGKK
-536 DMLFNNTM
+536 HMLFNDAT
-544 PPVRVHPTTY
+544 PPVCVHPVTHE
-554 GVTINGEKIG
+554 VTINGEKIG

-576 YFVS
+576 YIVS

>member
-1 MPFEMSREEYHARY
+1 MPFEMSRHEYHARY
-15 GLTEGDRLRLGDTNL
+15 GLTTGDTLRLGDTNL
-30 YIRIERDYTSYGD
+30 RIRIEHDYTSYGD
-43 EVLVGFGKTVR
+43 EVLAGFGKTVR

-64 RESELDLVLTNA
+64 RESELDIVLTNA
-76 IILDPVLGVIKGNI
+76 IILDPVMGIVKGNI

-102 AGNPDICDNIDL
+102 AGNPDISENIDL
-114 LIGTSTAVLPCDGM
+114 LIGTSTAVLPCDGL
-128 IATPGGVDSHVHLLS
+128 IATPGGIDSHVHLLS

-165 MWNVGVNPDFF
+165 MWNLGVNPDFF
-176 LQRMFE
+176 LRRMFE
-182 TFENIPINV
+182 TFEDVPINV

-221 LGAFPSVIDCCLSV
+221 MAAFPNVIDCCLSV

-251 ESVELGDTIAAIAG
+251 ESAELSDTIAAIAG

-295 STNPTIPYTAYTTAE
+295 STNPTIPYTVHTSAE
-310 HFEMI
+310 HFDMI
-315 MNVHGLNPA
+315 MTVHGLNPA
-324 FPEDVLAVRHRV
+324 FPEDVLAARHRV
-336 RPATMAAETPL
+336 RPTTMAAETPL

-375 MAHAMQAVEMKEEG
+375 MAHAMEAHHIPKEGE
-389 KASTDAETTN
+389 TDSN
-399 RADETSPAHTNERVL
+399 GRVL

-423 PAIAHGLAQ
+423 PAVAHGLIQ
-432 HVGTLEPGKLADVVL
+432 HIGTLEPGKLADIVL
-447 WRPKF
+447 WRPKS
-452 FGVKPNMVIKGGMPA
+452 FGIKPNMVIKGGMPA

-476 TLEGAE
+476 TVEGAE
-482 PQVYGPLFG
+482 PRVYGPLFG
-491 GRGLSAAALSIT
+491 GRSRSAGALSIT

-510 DAGLEK
+510 DAGLRK
-516 RLRGRRQLQPV
+516 HLSGHRQLHPV
-527 KQTRKVGKK
+527 KNTRTVGKK
-536 DMLFNNTM
+536 DMLFNDAT
-544 PPVRVHPTTY
+544 PPVRVHPVTHE
-554 GVTINGEKIG
+554 VTIDGEKIG

-576 YFVS
+576 YIVS

>member
-1 MPFEMSREEYHARY
+1 MPFEMSRADYHARY
-15 GLTEGDRLRLGDTNL
+15 GLTAGDMLRLGDTSL

-43 EVLVGFGKTVR
+43 EVLAGFGKTVR

-76 IILDPVLGVIKGNI
+76 IILDPALGIFKGTI

-95 RIVGIGR
+95 RIAGIGR
-102 AGNPDICDNIDL
+102 AGNPDMCENIDL
-114 LIGTSTAVLPCDGM
+114 LIGTSTAVLPCDGL
-128 IATPGGVDSHVHLLS
+128 IATPGGIDSHVHLLS
-143 PRLFATAL
+143 PRLFAAAL
-151 SSGITTFVAMDAGP
+151 ASGITTFVAMDAGP
-165 MWNVGVNPDFF
+165 MWNVGVNPEFF

-182 TFENIPINV
+182 TFEDVPINA

-196 GCSSRPQGL
+196 GCSSNPGGL

-221 LGAFPSVIDCCLSV
+221 LGAFPAVIDCCLSV

-240 VSVAMHTDGLN
+240 VAVAMHTDGLN
-251 ESVELGDTIAAIAG
+251 ESAELSDTVAAING

-285 IVSQPNVIPS
+285 IVAQPNVIPS
-295 STNPTIPYTAYTTAE
+295 STNPSNPYTIHTPAE
-310 HFEMI
+310 HFDMI
-315 MNVHGLNPA
+315 MTVHGLNPA
-324 FPEDVLAVRHRV
+324 FPEDILAARHRI

-370 QRTWQ
+370 RRTWQ
-375 MAHAMQAVEMKEEG
+375 MAHAMQSAELREHGAESGSRAVLQE
-389 KASTDAETTN
+389 A
-399 RADETSPAHTNERVL
+399 NERVL
-414 RFLAKYTIN
+414 RYLAKYTIN
-423 PAIAHGLAQ
+423 PAIAHGLSQ

-447 WRPKF
+447 WRPDC
-452 FGVKPNMVIKGGMPA
+452 FGVKPNLVIKGGMPA

-476 TLEGAE
+476 AVESAE
-482 PQVYGPLFG
+482 PLVYGPLFG
-491 GRGLSAAALSIT
+491 GRGQAAGALSIT
-503 FVSQASL
+503 FVSQAAL
-510 DAGLEK
+510 DGGLSR
-516 RLRGRRQLQPV
+516 RLREKGHRRQLQPV
-527 KQTRKVGKK
+527 RQTRTVGKR
-536 DMLFNNTM
+536 DMRFNSAT
-544 PPVRVHPTTY
+544 PPVRVHPVTHE
-554 GVTINGEKIG
+554 VTIDGRRIAM
-564 IEPLSSVPLSRL
+564 EPMQNVPLSRL
-576 YFVS
+576 YLVS

>member
-1 MPFEMSREEYHARY
+1 MPFEMSRDVYHARY
-15 GLTEGDRLRLGDTNL
+15 GLTTGDTLRLADTNL
-30 YIRIERDYTSYGD
+30 HIRIEHDYTSYGD
-43 EVLVGFGKTVR
+43 EVLAGFGKTVR

-102 AGNPDICDNIDL
+102 AGNPDISENIDL
-114 LIGTSTAVLPCDGM
+114 LIGTSTAVLPCDGL
-128 IATPGGVDSHVHLLS
+128 IATPGGIDSHVHLLS

-182 TFENIPINV
+182 TFEDVPINV

-221 LGAFPSVIDCCLSV
+221 LAAFPNVIDCCLSV

-251 ESVELGDTIAAIAG
+251 ESAELSDTIAAVAG

-295 STNPTIPYTAYTTAE
+295 STNPTIPYTVHTVAE
-310 HFEMI
+310 HFDMI
-315 MNVHGLNPA
+315 MAVHGLNQA
-324 FPEDVLAVRHRV
+324 FPEDVLAAQHRI
-336 RPATMAAETPL
+336 RPTTMAAETPL

-375 MAHAMQAVEMKEEG
+375 MAHAMEAHDILQTG
-389 KASTDAETTN
+389 KADSN
-399 RADETSPAHTNERVL
+399 KRVL

-423 PAIAHGLAQ
+423 PAITHGLIQ

-447 WRPKF
+447 WRPRS
-452 FGVKPNMVIKGGMPA
+452 FGIKPNMVIKGGMPA

-476 TLEGAE
+476 TVEGAE
-482 PQVYGPLFG
+482 PRVYGPLFG
-491 GRGLSAAALSIT
+491 GRGRSAASLSIT

-510 DAGLEK
+510 DSGLRK
-516 RLRGRRQLQPV
+516 RLSGHRQLQPV
-527 KQTRKVGKK
+527 KNTRTVGKK
-536 DMLFNNTM
+536 NMLFNDAM
-544 PPVRVHPTTY
+544 PPVRVHPVTHE
-554 GVTINGEKIG
+554 VTINGEKIG

-576 YFVS
+576 YIVS

>member
-1 MPFEMSREEYHARY
+1 MPFQMSREDYHARY
-15 GLTEGDRLRLGDTNL
+15 GLTAGDMLRLGDTSL

-43 EVLVGFGKTVR
+43 EVLAGFGKTVR

-76 IILDPVLGVIKGNI
+76 IIVDPILGIFKGNI

-102 AGNPDICDNIDL
+102 AGNPDISENIDL
-114 LIGTSTAVLPCDGM
+114 LIGTSTAVLPCDEL
-128 IATPGGVDSHVHLLS
+128 IATPGGIDSHVHLLS

-165 MWNVGVNPDFF
+165 MWNVGVNPDFVI
-176 LQRMFE
+176 QRMFE
-182 TFENIPINV
+182 TFEDVPINV

-221 LGAFPSVIDCCLSV
+221 LGAFPAVIDCCLSV

-251 ESVELGDTIAAIAG
+251 ESAELSDTIAAING

-285 IVSQPNVIPS
+285 IVAQPNVIPS
-295 STNPTIPYTAYTTAE
+295 STNPTIPFTVHTTAE
-310 HFEMI
+310 HFDMV
-315 MNVHGLNPA
+315 MTVHGLNPA
-324 FPEDVLAVRHRV
+324 FAEDILAARHRI
-336 RPATMAAETPL
+336 RPETMAAETPL
-347 HDLGAISI
+347 HDIGAISI

-370 QRTWQ
+370 ARTWQ
-375 MAHAMQAVEMKEEG
+375 MAHAMQEQSRPPSASEG
-389 KASTDAETTN
+389 IDS
-399 RADETSPAHTNERVL
+399 NERVL
-414 RFLAKYTIN
+414 RYLAKYTIN
-423 PAIAHGLAQ
+423 PAIAHGLSQ
-432 HVGTLEPGKLADVVL
+432 HVGTLESGKLADIVL
-447 WRPKF
+447 WRPEF
-452 FGVKPNMVIKGGMPA
+452 FGVKPNLVIKGGMPA

-476 TLEGAE
+476 TVEAAE

-491 GRGLSAAALSIT
+491 GRGQAAGALSIT

-510 DAGLEK
+510 DAGLAK
-516 RLRGRRQLQPV
+516 RLQGRRQLQPV
-527 KQTRKVGKK
+527 RQTRTVGKK
-536 DMLFNNTM
+536 DMLFNNAT
-544 PPVRVHPTTY
+544 PPVRVHPVTHE
-554 GVTINGEKIG
+554 VTIKGERIG
-564 IEPLSSVPLSRL
+564 MEPLKRVPLSRL
-576 YFVS
+576 YIVS